1 MHKQRQIVSHLRI
14 ARVFACVLAAT
25 LVAATSINQV
35 KATSGDLDTSF
46 GNGGVVT
53 TRLSPTESEEAEAV
67 AIQKDGR
74 IVIGINHRF
83 IGEAGD
89 FILMRYNTNGT
100 LDTTFG
106 VGGVVQTNFLGFGG
120 VVTSVKIDPKGRIV
134 AAGVINTNSPNSYY
148 APYGD
153 FAVARYTA
161 SGALDTSFGSQGI
174 FTRDH
179 CPYESIE
186 EIAIQPDGKIVA
198 AGWAILPNTGTDYDF
213 VIFRLTTNGALD
225 PTFAGGNIVFTDFAG
240 SGDTAY
246 TLALQADGR
255 IVVGGNA
262 KSSYSG
268 YNSVLGLARYNA
280 NGTLDFT
287 FGVHGKV
294 TTSIA
299 GNADEFVD
307 YCYELLVRPVPLSLT
322 GEEQIIAVGSRYSP
336 SDYIGSINYSLGALL
351 CYLPDGSLNPSFGAG
366 GIVLTS
372 FSSRDSVTCAV
383 RQADGKI
390 VIAGQSYEQAI
401 GFQFALA
408 RYNSNGTLDTSFGQ
422 GGIVRTL
429 IGSRSIVNDLAFTP
443 QGGIVAAGRSY
454 SPGIPIAIAKYLP

>member
-1 MHKQRQIVSHLRI
+1 MHKQRKIVSHWWI
-14 ARVFACVLAAT
+14 TKVFACVLAMT
-25 LVAATSINQV
+25 LVATISINRV
-35 KATSGDLDTSF
+35 KAASGDLDTNF

-53 TRLSPTESEEAEAV
+53 TRLSPTGSEEAEAV
-67 AIQKDGR
+67 AVQKDGR

-83 IGEAGD
+83 IAEAGD

-134 AAGVINTNSPNSYY
+134 AAGVINTNSPNN
-148 APYGD
+148 YGD
-153 FAVARYTA
+153 LAVARYTA
-161 SGALDTSFGSQGI
+161 SGSLDTSFGSQGI

-198 AGWAILPNTGTDYDF
+198 AGWALPPNHSTDYDF

-225 PTFAGGNIVFTDFAG
+225 PTFAGGNIVFTDFDG
-240 SGDTAY
+240 SSDNAY
-246 TLALQADGR
+246 ALALQADGR
-255 IVVGGNA
+255 IVVGGSA

-268 YNSVLGLARYNA
+268 YNPVLGLARYNA
-280 NGTLDFT
+280 NGTLDST
-287 FGVHGKV
+287 FGTHGKV
-294 TTSIA
+294 ITSIA
-299 GNADEFVD
+299 GNADEFED
-307 YCYELLVRPVPLSLT
+307 SCYELLVRPVPLSLT

-372 FSSRDSVTCAV
+372 FSSRDIVTCAV

-408 RYNSNGTLDTSFGQ
+408 RYNSNGTLDINFGQ
-422 GGIVRTL
+422 GGIVRTV

-454 SPGIPIAIAKYLP
+454 SPGIPIALAKYLP

>member
-1 MHKQRQIVSHLRI
+1 MHKQRQIVSHWWI
-14 ARVFACVLAAT
+14 ARVFACVLVAI
-25 LVAATSINQV
+25 LVAATSINRV
-35 KATSGDLDTSF
+35 EAASGDLDTSF

-53 TRLSPTESEEAEAV
+53 ADLSPNGYEEAEAIAV
-67 AIQKDGR
+67 QKDGR
-74 IVIGINHRF
+74 IVIGIDHRD
-83 IGEAGD
+83 GEGAGD
-89 FILMRYNTNGT
+89 FALMRYNTNGT

-120 VVTSVKIDPKGRIV
+120 VAASVKIDPKGRIV
-134 AAGVINTNSPNSYY
+134 VAGLINTVAQNTTYIPDT
-148 APYGD
+148 D

-161 SGALDTSFGSQGI
+161 GGALDTSFGFQGI
-174 FTRDH
+174 FTRDLGFF
-179 CPYESIE
+179 ESIE

-198 AGWAILPNTGTDYDF
+198 AGWTILPNHTDYDF
-213 VIFRLTTNGALD
+213 VIFRLTTNGAPD
-225 PTFAGGNIVFTDFAG
+225 QAFAGGNLVVTNFDGLSAK
-240 SGDTAY
+240 AY
-246 TLALQADGR
+246 ALALQADGR
-255 IVVGGNA
+255 IVAGGSTE
-262 KSSYSG
+262 SSYNG
-268 YNSVLGLARYNA
+268 YNSVFGLARYNT

-287 FGVHGKV
+287 FGTHGKV
-294 TTSIA
+294 ITDIA
-299 GNADEFVD
+299 GNADEFGN
-307 YCYELLVRPVPLSLT
+307 YCRELLLRPVPLSLT
-322 GEEQIIAVGSRYSP
+322 GEEQIIAVGNSYLSP
-336 SDYIGSINYSLGALL
+336 NNSSGTMV
-351 CYLPDGSLNPSFGAG
+351 CYQSDGSLNQAFGAG

-372 FSSRDSVTCAV
+372 FSSRDSASCAV

-454 SPGIPIAIAKYLP
+454 SPGIPIALAKYLP